1 MNGNVVDQHVIIVF
15 SIGDAIIHLMILKYT
30 RLNMFDLNI
39 IIKKKEKLKLKKKTK
54 NKKQNVKNNT
64 IIKNKTIHTKREDK
78 QYY

>member
-1 MNGNVVDQHVIIVF
+1 
-15 SIGDAIIHLMILKYT
+15 MILKYT